1 MRKATVTVSYDEKKL
16 DALRKYLEKKG
27 IDFED
32 EMVKSIDTL
41 YSKNVPSAVNQV
53 YRKMPLISVHELFDL
68 LESVKKILPKVQ
80 TPLLIL
86 HAKDDHT
93 AKPASADFIFDNV
106 N

>member
-41 YSKNVPSAVNQV
+41 YNKNVPSAVKEYLDMKSEPSNLKRQ
-53 YRKMPLISVHELFDL
+53 E
-68 LESVKKILPKVQ
+68 VKK
-80 TPLLIL
+80 
-86 HAKDDHT
+86 
-93 AKPASADFIFDNV
+93 SG
-106 N
+106 

>member
-41 YSKNVPSAVNQV
+41 YNKNVPSAVKEYLDMKSEPSNLKRQ
-53 YRKMPLISVHELFDL
+53 E
-68 LESVKKILPKVQ
+68 VKN
-80 TPLLIL
+80 
-86 HAKDDHT
+86 
-93 AKPASADFIFDNV
+93 SG
-106 N
+106 

>member
-41 YSKNVPSAVNQV
+41 YSKNVPSAVKEYLDMKSDPSNPKRQ
-53 YRKMPLISVHELFDL
+53 E
-68 LESVKKILPKVQ
+68 VKN
-80 TPLLIL
+80 
-86 HAKDDHT
+86 
-93 AKPASADFIFDNV
+93 SG
-106 N
+106 

>member
-41 YSKNVPSAVNQV
+41 YSKNVPSAVKEYLDMKSEPSNPKRQ
-53 YRKMPLISVHELFDL
+53 E
-68 LESVKKILPKVQ
+68 VKN
-80 TPLLIL
+80 
-86 HAKDDHT
+86 
-93 AKPASADFIFDNV
+93 SG
-106 N
+106 

>member
-41 YSKNVPSAVNQV
+41 YSKNVPSAVKEYLDMKSEPSNLKRQ
-53 YRKMPLISVHELFDL
+53 E
-68 LESVKKILPKVQ
+68 VKK
-80 TPLLIL
+80 
-86 HAKDDHT
+86 
-93 AKPASADFIFDNV
+93 SG
-106 N
+106 

>member
-41 YSKNVPSAVNQV
+41 YSKNVPSAVKEYLDMKSEPSNPKRQ
-53 YRKMPLISVHELFDL
+53 E
-68 LESVKKILPKVQ
+68 VKNSGQ
-80 TPLLIL
+80 QGST
-86 HAKDDHT
+86 
-93 AKPASADFIFDNV
+93 SAI
-106 N
+106 

>member
-41 YSKNVPSAVNQV
+41 YSKNVPSAVKEYLDMKSEPSNPKRQ
-53 YRKMPLISVHELFDL
+53 E
-68 LESVKKILPKVQ
+68 VKNSGKQ
-80 TPLLIL
+80 GST
-86 HAKDDHT
+86 
-93 AKPASADFIFDNV
+93 SAI
-106 N
+106 

>member
-41 YSKNVPSAVNQV
+41 YSKNVPSAVKEYLDMKSEPSNLKRQ
-53 YRKMPLISVHELFDL
+53 E
-68 LESVKKILPKVQ
+68 
-80 TPLLIL
+80 
-86 HAKDDHT
+86 
-93 AKPASADFIFDNV
+93 V
-106 N
+106 NSNG